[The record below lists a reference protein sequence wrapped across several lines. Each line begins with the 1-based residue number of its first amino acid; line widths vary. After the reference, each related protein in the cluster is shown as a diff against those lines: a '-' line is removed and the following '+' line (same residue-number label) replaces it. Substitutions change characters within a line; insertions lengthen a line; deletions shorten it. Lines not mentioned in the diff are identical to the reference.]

1 MRKLRPRRK
10 EQFPTAPSRGMLF
23 RAPQFHELI
32 LENLQA
38 PLSPPSYLPS
48 FLSPSQSFP
57 AQPLNFILLCLLSF
71 HSFITKLKKEIC
83 ADPKQAW
90 VQAYTNK
97 LDQNQARS
105 ETTTVS
111 KIVSTVRSSAPLNA
125 NLTHGPTVNASTT
138 PFPAASSRTSVRVAS
153 PTVN

>member
-1 MRKLRPRRK
+1 MQVSAR
-10 EQFPTAPSRGMLF
+10 M
-23 RAPQFHELI
+23 
-32 LENLQA
+32 
-38 PLSPPSYLPS
+38 
-48 FLSPSQSFP
+48 
-57 AQPLNFILLCLLSF
+57 LLCLLLTVAACSIHVLAQPDAVNSPLTCCYSF
-71 HSFITKLKKEIC
+71 TIKKIPERRLESYKRITSSKCPKEAVIFITKLKKEIC

-111 KIVSTVRSSAPLNA
+111 KIMSTVRSSAPLNA
-125 NLTHGPTVNASTT
+125 NLTHGPAVNASTT